1 MGAKEQRVEENIPR
15 SKTPYSAP
23 RLVIYGNLH
32 QLTQAKPGRSAEG
45 HGITPRVPP
54 CWIAEVLYGVDDA
67 RTHLLRSW
75 LTQVYIGTL
84 AGSVVVQ
91 LYMACGRQIAGLA
104 ARSSF
109 LRGILRPLFDA
120 ALTRALRDYRLLATH
135 AF

>member
-1 MGAKEQRVEENIPR
+1 MAAKKQGGEENITR

-23 RLVIYGNLH
+23 RLVIYGTLH
-32 QLTQAKPGRSAEG
+32 QLTQAKPGRAAEG
-45 HGITPRVPP
+45 HGITPRVP

-75 LTQVYIGTL
+75 LTQVYVCTL

-91 LYMACGRQIAGLA
+91 LYMACGRQIARLA
-104 ARSSF
+104 ARSS
-109 LRGILRPLFDA
+109 LMRGILRPLFDA
-120 ALTRALRDYRLLATH
+120 ALKRALRDYRLLATP